1 MVIKRSL
8 TKQLMQQ
15 GGNVKIGLRKSNT
28 TRNATNNGSSKDYST
43 FLNQM
48 KSFKKNVYVKSK
60 QRSSKK
66 KRNNSNTNKTL
77 EIIPQKQPPN
87 PNPVKPSTIPKSMKP
102 STNPKPMKPSVNP
115 QSVKKEQ
122 GKKINPV
129 NNSRSNKKNNIKKS
143 FTKNKLKK
151 RSYKKM
157 NPKRKNIVVSMPKS
171 VDSKNVENIQK
182 KIKDIKSKSK
192 SEMIKE
198 LNKEGVKISGKDE
211 TIIRDIYLYS
221 KLCGIN
227 IKK

>member
-28 TRNATNNGSSKDYST
+28 TRNATSNGSSKDYST

-87 PNPVKPSTIPKSMKP
+87 PNPVKPSTIPNSMKP

-157 NPKRKNIVVSMPKS
+157 NPKRKNIVVSMPKN